1 MKIAFRTNK
10 LEKQL
15 TKANEMQRAFGT
27 IARKVNQRMQ
37 ELISSQN
44 LEIMKTIP
52 AANCHELKGDRKG
65 EFAVDISGNYR
76 IIFVPDHNPVPV
88 KDDKSIDCIR
98 ITDIMILGTEDY
110 H

>member
-1 MKIAFRTNK
+1 MKIAFKTNK
-10 LEKQL
+10 LEKKL
-15 TKANEMQRAFGT
+15 TEAKEMHKAFGT
-27 IARKVNQRMQ
+27 MAKKVNQRMQ

-44 LEIMKTIP
+44 LEILKCIP

-76 IIFVPDHNPVPV
+76 IIFELDHNPVPV
-88 KDDKSIDCIR
+88 KEDNSIDSIR
-98 ITDIMILGTEDY
+98 ITDIKILGTEDY